1 MKLKLIIAATMLG
14 LAMPAAAD
22 YETNYEAY
30 EVWLSDIRLPQSE
43 TGTIT
48 FKPCSSCE
56 FRTHYIDSNIRWLL
70 NGAAVSFEEF
80 QAATRRVTE
89 RNTKSVT
96 VLRNPGS
103 DRVTRVSIYLYREA
117 Q

>member
-14 LAMPAAAD
+14 LAMPAAAE
-22 YETNYEAY
+22 YEPFNEAY

-56 FRTHYIDSNIRWLL
+56 FRTHYVDVNVRWFL
-70 NGAAVSFEEF
+70 NGAVVSFEEF
-80 QAATRRVTE
+80 QAATRRVME
-89 RNTKSVT
+89 RNSKSVT
-96 VLRNPGS
+96 VLHNPGS
-103 DRVTRVSIYLYREA
+103 DRVIRVSMYL
-117 Q
+117 